1 MNRHRVLFIA
11 VLLMLPFLGVETRLF
26 LLQGVQADDYRD
38 QILRRR
44 SGLQLMPLWR
54 GRILERNG
62 GVLANDERG
71 FDLQI
76 RLWDFQKK
84 PGARDL
90 LIRLLPDRR
99 AEIDEKIRAIQA
111 RIDEK
116 LIGLSAKEYKRMK
129 PQEYRV
135 AYPFIDDIPFHS
147 ALMIESHPD
156 VLPGLDIQEKLR
168 RRYPRGTVAAHVVGT
183 VGKLTKEE
191 YDKLLGTGFFQ
202 DELGDTVEES
212 EFDLMKRRGLFLEEM
227 IGRAGIEKVFHRD
240 LRGQR
245 GAILRERDTLSGE
258 TSEITAVSGVPGR
271 DVRLTLDLEAQTQA
285 EKALEGKR
293 GAIVAL
299 DVESGEVLVMA
310 SAPGFNPNDF
320 APPPNNEAI
329 RKYLAPDAGTPLLN
343 RAVAS
348 AYPLGSVFKIVT
360 GSAAM
365 QEQKITPTTTFECTE
380 AIVLGNHPF
389 RCWIFEHGTG
399 HGSQDLPGALQRSC
413 NIFFYNCGGRLGV
426 ANLVQWAS
434 NFGLGTATGIEL
446 PFENRGRIPRM
457 PAPGAKTSLG
467 EAYNLAIGQGELQ
480 VSPLQAARI
489 VAVIAN
495 GGRLLKPRIVVREGD
510 PPEFTDI
517 PIRKDTLETVR
528 RGMWNVVNEP
538 GGTAL
543 RSKMSQFK
551 AAGKTGTA
559 QAGGNKPNH
568 AWFVCYFPFD
578 RPRYAMCVFV
588 EHGGKGSEA
597 AAPLAF
603 KVAESLERMLPAGAK
618 PSETASRPTE
628 APPARVVE
636 PLDE

>member
-1 MNRHRVLFIA
+1 MNRHRVLLIA
-11 VLLMLPFLGVETRLF
+11 ALLMMPFLGVEARLVY
-26 LLQGVQADDYRD
+26 LQALQADDYRD

-44 SGLQLMPLWR
+44 SGLQLLPLWR
-54 GRILERNG
+54 GRILDRNG
-62 GVLANDERG
+62 DVLAGDERG
-71 FDLQI
+71 FDVQI
-76 RLWDFQKK
+76 RLWDFLKK
-84 PGARDL
+84 PGTRDML
-90 LIRLLPDRR
+90 VRLLPDRQ
-99 AEIDEKIRAIQA
+99 AEIDEKLRSVQS

-116 LIGLSAKEYKRMK
+116 LIGMPAKEFKRMK

-135 AYPFIDDIPFHS
+135 AYPFLDDVPFS
-147 ALMIESHPD
+147 AALMIESHPEQ
-156 VLPGLDIQEKLR
+156 LPGLDIQEKLR
-168 RRYPRGTVAAHVVGT
+168 RRYPRGAVAAHVVGT
-183 VGKLTKEE
+183 VGKLSKEE
-191 YDKLLGTGFFQ
+191 YDKLLGTGYFQ
-202 DELGDTVEES
+202 EELGETVEES
-212 EFDLMKRRGLFLEEM
+212 EFELMRRRGLFMEEA
-227 IGRAGIEKVFHRD
+227 IGRSGIEKVFHRE
-240 LRGQR
+240 LRGHR
-245 GAILRERDTLSGE
+245 GAILRERDTMTGE
-258 TSEITAVSGVPGR
+258 TSELTAVSGVPGR
-271 DVRLTLDLEAQTQA
+271 DVRLALDLDAQTQA

-293 GAIVAL
+293 GAIAAL
-299 DVESGEVLVMA
+299 DVETGEVLVLA
-310 SAPGFNPNDF
+310 SAPGFNPSDF
-320 APPPNNEAI
+320 SPPPNNEAI
-329 RKYLAPDAGTPLLN
+329 RKYTSPDAGTPLMN
-343 RAVAS
+343 RAISS

-360 GSAAM
+360 GTAAM
-365 QEQKITPTTTFECTE
+365 QEQKITPNTTFECAE

-389 RCWIFEHGTG
+389 RCWIFEHGSG

-413 NIFFYNCGGRLGV
+413 NIFFFNCGGRLGV
-426 ANLVQWAS
+426 EGLVRWSS
-434 NFGLGTATGIEL
+434 NFGLGAVTGIEL
-446 PFENRGRIPRM
+446 PFETKGRIPRM
-457 PAPGAKTSLG
+457 PAQGVKTSLG